1 MLGED
6 GDSAG
11 RIEPD
16 GGASGPRTGDDAVV
30 RRRIDDAEPKSDAV
44 LAALTALCDEAD
56 HLPSVLE
63 LEPLYETLDV
73 GALDDLYTDAPSG
86 EVRVEFQYGEYLI
99 TVADDSVVVDSTAD
113 DDES

>member
-6 GDSAG
+6 GDPAG

-16 GGASGPRTGDDAVV
+16 GGPPGPQAGDDAVV

-44 LAALTALCDEAD
+44 LAALTTLCDETD

-73 GALDDLYTDAPSG
+73 GALDDLYTDTPSG
-86 EVRVEFQYGEYLI
+86 DVRVEFRYGEYRI
-99 TVADDSVVVDSTAD
+99 TVADDSVVVDSPA